1 MYLLSLQDS
10 CLSPMLPF
18 IRSTIT
24 NLLHSGTTILCDRYA
39 FSGIAFS
46 ASKPSL
52 IHQFAASSPEST
64 SINAPEAKSRSAALE
79 WCRSPD
85 ISLPSPDLTIFL
97 DFSPAQAQLRSGYGE
112 ERYEKIDVQN
122 RVREIFHRL
131 GQEML
136 HNDGDGNGSQKWVI
150 VDASKDRE
158 VIADELW
165 RLVEPLATRGV
176 EGEIKQLWADKLQ

>member
-1 MYLLSLQDS
+1 M
-10 CLSPMLPF
+10 
-18 IRSTIT
+18 
-24 NLLHSGTTILCDRYA
+24 
-39 FSGIAFS
+39 
-46 ASKPSL
+46 
-52 IHQFAASSPEST
+52 
-64 SINAPEAKSRSAALE
+64 
-79 WCRSPD
+79 
-85 ISLPSPDLTIFL
+85 
-97 DFSPAQAQLRSGYGE
+97 
-112 ERYEKIDVQN
+112 QN